1 VPSGDRPRLRLGVN
15 LPTRL
20 EPAYDPVNFALEAE
34 RLGFDFV
41 SSSDHPAG
49 SEPNFETWTL
59 LAFVAAQTSRIHVA
73 TRVLGLPYRAP
84 AMVAKMAE
92 TLSRLSGGR
101 VVLGLGSGHGDDE
114 HRAFGVAVRTAKEKT
129 DALEEALEVI
139 RGLWSKPTFSLGGR
153 YYSVV
158 DAELEPKPSMSIPIW
173 LGTFAPRS
181 LEITGRLADGW
192 IPTLG
197 YASADELP
205 RMRRRVAEAAERA
218 GRDPA
223 SLDYILNVDVA
234 LEPAQDASL
243 SGSPLQVV
251 DALGTF
257 IGHGFNGFNFIV
269 KKDRDEQLARLATE
283 VIPALLEHAGGSAGS
298 SSAALGDC

>member
-1 VPSGDRPRLRLGVN
+1 
-15 LPTRL
+15 
-20 EPAYDPVNFALEAE
+20 VNFAREAE

-59 LAFVAAQTSRIHVA
+59 LAYVAAETSRIHVA

-101 VVLGLGSGHGDDE
+101 VILGLGSGHGDDE

-139 RGLWSKPTFSLGGR
+139 RGLWSKPTFSLRGR

-158 DAELEPKPSMSIPIW
+158 DAELQPKPSTSTPIW

-181 LEITGRLADGW
+181 LDITGRLADGW

-205 RMRRRVAEAAERA
+205 RMRRRVAEAAEKA

-223 SLDYILNVDVA
+223 SLDYILNVEVA
-234 LEPAQDASL
+234 LEPTKAPDASL
-243 SGSPLQVV
+243 SGSPSQVV

-269 KKDRDEQLARLATE
+269 NEDREEQLARLATE
-283 VIPALLEHAGGSAGS
+283 VIPALLDQAGGSAGS
-298 SSAALGDC
+298 P